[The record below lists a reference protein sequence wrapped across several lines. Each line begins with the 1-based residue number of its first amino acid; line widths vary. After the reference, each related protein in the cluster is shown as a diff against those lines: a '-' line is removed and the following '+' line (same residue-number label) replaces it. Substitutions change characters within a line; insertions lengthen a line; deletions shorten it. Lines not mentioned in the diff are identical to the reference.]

1 MYLCAIKLSFTK
13 NQPHATKFLFND
25 GSYGARDTLLP
36 LHSTTDRLAETPI
49 SARRRAGSGASHK
62 IETPHVS
69 PSRSKHYL
77 PTLRAAVTALFSCF
91 SGAQSFKPANSHFQ
105 ALKLLLLSLQT
116 PGFLTA
122 VFISFV
128 KTFICQ

>member
-25 GSYGARDTLLP
+25 GSYGASDTLLP
-36 LHSTTDRLAETPI
+36 LHSTIDRLAETPI

-69 PSRSKHYL
+69 PSRSEHYL

-91 SGAQSFKPANSHFQ
+91 SGPQSSKPAKSEFQ
-105 ALKLLLLSLQT
+105 VLKLSFLSLQT
-116 PGFLTA
+116 LGFKTA
-122 VFISFV
+122 EIRPWLYL
-128 KTFICQ
+128 